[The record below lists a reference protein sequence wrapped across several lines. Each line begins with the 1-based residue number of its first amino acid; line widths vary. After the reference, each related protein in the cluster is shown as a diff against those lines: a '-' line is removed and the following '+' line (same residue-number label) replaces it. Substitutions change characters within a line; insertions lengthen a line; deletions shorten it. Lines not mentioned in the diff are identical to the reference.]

1 MKGRVHSSLF
11 TEVSAV
17 PTIQV
22 NGISLYYEQHSWDK
36 DADVLVLSN
45 GVLMS
50 TASWAMQ
57 VPLLAKHYRV
67 LLYDC
72 RGMWQSDHPVGP
84 YSMEQHA
91 DDLAALLD
99 ALHIERA
106 HIAGISYGGEIS
118 LIFGYRYPQRTRSII
133 ASSAVSQVDPLLRG
147 IIDSW
152 IAAAQAQV
160 PELFF
165 QVTYPTNFSEAW
177 IAANQAALEGARAR
191 YRTLDFDAVRELL
204 LSFSRL
210 NITAELKQI
219 TAPTLVIVGEQDIL
233 KPRKYAEIIAREI
246 SQCEFVVVPNSGH
259 AVCWE
264 QAGLFNTLVLGF
276 LARNS

>member
-1 MKGRVHSSLF
+1 MPK
-11 TEVSAV
+11 
-17 PTIQV
+17 IQA
-22 NGISLYYEQHSWDK
+22 NGITFYYEQHGWDK
-36 DADVLVLSN
+36 DADVVVLSN

-57 VPLLAKHYRV
+57 VPVLAKRYRV
-67 LLYDC
+67 LVYDC
-72 RGMWQSDHPVGP
+72 RGMWQSDHPAGP

-118 LIFGYRYPQRTRSII
+118 LIFGYKYPQQTISVIT
-133 ASSAVSQVDPLLRG
+133 SSAVSQVDPLLRG
-147 IIDSW
+147 VIESW
-152 IAAAQAQV
+152 TAAARAKD

-165 QVTYPTNFSEAW
+165 QITYPTNFSEAW
-177 IAANQAALEGARAR
+177 IAANQAALDGARTR
-191 YRTLDFDAVRELL
+191 YRTLDFDAVLELL

-210 NITAELKQI
+210 SITSELKHI

-233 KPRKYAEIIAREI
+233 KPRKYAEIIAREVPK
-246 SQCEFVVVPNSGH
+246 SEFVVVPNSGH

-264 QAGLFNTLVLGF
+264 QAGLFNTLLLGF
-276 LARNS
+276 LAKHS

>member
-1 MKGRVHSSLF
+1 MPK
-11 TEVSAV
+11 
-17 PTIQV
+17 IQA
-22 NGISLYYEQHSWDK
+22 NGIQLYYEQHGWDK
-36 DADVLVLSN
+36 DAEVVVLSN

-50 TASWAMQ
+50 TASWALQ
-57 VPLLAKHYRV
+57 VPVLAKHYRV
-67 LLYDC
+67 LVYDC
-72 RGMWQSDHPVGP
+72 RGMWQSDHPAGP

-118 LIFGYRYPQRTRSII
+118 LIFGYKYPQRTLSVIT
-133 ASSAVSQVDPLLRG
+133 SSAVSQVDPLLRG

-152 IAAAQAQV
+152 TAAARAKD

-165 QVTYPTNFSEAW
+165 QITYPTNFSEAW
-177 IAANQAALEGARAR
+177 IAANQAALDGARTR
-191 YRTLDFDAVRELL
+191 YRALDFDAVLDLL
-204 LSFSRL
+204 LSFSCL
-210 NITAELKQI
+210 NITAELKHI

-233 KPRKYAEIIAREI
+233 KPRKYAEIIAREVPK
-246 SQCEFVVVPNSGH
+246 SEFVVVPNSGH

-264 QAGLFNTLVLGF
+264 QAGLFNTLILGF
-276 LARNS
+276 VAKHNS

>member
-1 MKGRVHSSLF
+1 MPKIN
-11 TEVSAV
+11 A
-17 PTIQV
+17 
-22 NGISLYYEQHSWDK
+22 NGISLYYEQHGWDK
-36 DADVLVLSN
+36 DADVVVLSN

-57 VPLLAKHYRV
+57 VPVLAKHYRV

-72 RGMWQSDHPVGP
+72 RGMWQSDHPAGP

-91 DDLAALLD
+91 DDLAALMD
-99 ALHIERA
+99 ALNIERT

-118 LIFGYRYPQRTRSII
+118 LIFGYKYPQRTISVI

-152 IAAAQAQV
+152 TAAARAKD

-165 QVTYPTNFSEAW
+165 QITYPTNFSEAW
-177 IAANQAALEGARAR
+177 IAANQAALDGARTR
-191 YRTLDFDAVRELL
+191 YRTLDFDAVLQLL
-204 LSFSRL
+204 LSFSHL
-210 NITAELKQI
+210 NITAELKRI

-233 KPRKYAEIIAREI
+233 KPRKYAEIIAHEVPK
-246 SQCEFVVVPNSGH
+246 SEFVVVPNSGH

-264 QAGLFNTLVLGF
+264 QAGLFNTLMLGF
-276 LARNS
+276 LAKHNH

>member
-1 MKGRVHSSLF
+1 MPK
-11 TEVSAV
+11 
-17 PTIQV
+17 IQA
-22 NGISLYYEQHSWDK
+22 NGIALYYEQHGWDK
-36 DADVLVLSN
+36 DADVVVLSN

-57 VPLLAKHYRV
+57 VPVLAKHYRV
-67 LLYDC
+67 LVYDC
-72 RGMWQSDHPVGP
+72 RGMWQSEHPAGP

-118 LIFGYRYPQRTRSII
+118 LIFGYKYPQRTLSVIT
-133 ASSAVSQVDPLLRG
+133 SSAVSQVDPLLRG
-147 IIDSW
+147 VIESW
-152 IAAAQAQV
+152 TAAARAKD

-165 QVTYPTNFSEAW
+165 QITYPTNFSEAW
-177 IAANQAALEGARAR
+177 IAANQAALDGARVR
-191 YRTLDFDAVRELL
+191 YRILDFDAVLELL

-210 NITAELKQI
+210 NITSELKHI

-233 KPRKYAEIIAREI
+233 KPRKYAEIIAREVPK
-246 SQCEFVVVPNSGH
+246 SEFVVVPNSGH

-264 QAGLFNTLVLGF
+264 QAGVFNTLLLGF
-276 LARNS
+276 LAKNAAKN

>member
-1 MKGRVHSSLF
+1 MPK
-11 TEVSAV
+11 
-17 PTIQV
+17 IQA
-22 NGISLYYEQHSWDK
+22 NGIQLYYEQHGWGK

-57 VPLLAKHYRV
+57 VPVLAKHYRV
-67 LLYDC
+67 LVYDC
-72 RGMWQSDHPVGP
+72 RGMWQSDHPAGP

-99 ALHIERA
+99 ALHIEKA

-118 LIFGYRYPQRTRSII
+118 LIFGYKYPQRTLSVIS
-133 ASSAVSQVDPLLRG
+133 SSAVSQVDPLLRG
-147 IIDSW
+147 VIESW
-152 IAAAQAQV
+152 TAAARAKD

-165 QVTYPTNFSEAW
+165 QITYPTNFSEAW
-177 IAANQAALEGARAR
+177 IAANQAALDGARVR
-191 YRTLDFDAVRELL
+191 YRTLDFDAVLELL

-210 NITAELKQI
+210 NITSELKRI

-233 KPRKYAEIIAREI
+233 KPRKYAEIIAREVPK
-246 SQCEFVVVPNSGH
+246 SEFVVVPNSGH

-264 QAGLFNTLVLGF
+264 QAGLFNTLLLGF
-276 LARNS
+276 LAKNSAKS

>member
-1 MKGRVHSSLF
+1 MPKI
-11 TEVSAV
+11 EA
-17 PTIQV
+17 
-22 NGISLYYEQHSWDK
+22 NGIQLYYEQHGWDK
-36 DADVLVLSN
+36 DAEVLVLSN

-57 VPLLAKHYRV
+57 VAVLAKHYRV
-67 LLYDC
+67 LVYDC

-84 YSMEQHA
+84 YRMEQHA
-91 DDLAALLD
+91 DDLAVLLD
-99 ALHIERA
+99 VLDIERA

-118 LIFGYRYPQRTRSII
+118 LIFGYRYPQRARSVIV
-133 ASSAVSQVDPLLRG
+133 SSAVSQIDPLLRG

-152 IAAAQAQV
+152 ITAARAKD

-165 QVTYPTNFSEAW
+165 QVTYPTNFSETW
-177 IAANQAALEGARAR
+177 IAANQAALEGARTR
-191 YRTLDFDAVRELL
+191 YRTLDFDAVLQLL

-246 SQCEFVVVPNSGH
+246 AKSEFVVVPNSGH

-264 QAGLFNTLVLGF
+264 QAGLFNTLILGF
-276 LARNS
+276 LAKQH